1 MANLSNTASAN
12 QAAFGQMGSSF
23 TNAATELEPP
33 AGHVIVAIQFLADTT
48 VNSLSPE
55 NGADGICFGDATGET
70 GKASAGGALINAGS
84 DSNLTVFPKGLTI
97 YGRWTGIS
105 IDADADGGV
114 ICYFG

>member
-23 TNAATELEPP
+23 TNAVTELKPP
-33 AGHVIVAIQFLADTT
+33 SGHVIVAIQFLADTT

-55 NGADGICFGDATGET
+55 NGDDGICFGDGTNEK
-70 GKASAGGALINAGS
+70 GKASAGGQRITAG
-84 DSNLTVFPKGLTI
+84 TTIFPKGLTI

-105 IDADADGGV
+105 VDADSDGGV